1 MEQKRFSLNGLSMNA
16 LTPSDILLRIVPV
29 ESLLVHEEDDPY
41 RVKRLIGA
49 FNRDG
54 RLRNPIIVAQ
64 QPGLENTYVVLDG
77 ATRTSALRE
86 MGIRCAL
93 VQIVDYSSD
102 RVELKVW
109 NHVIVGF
116 PSHRLLGNLGELKEM
131 TVFRMETDL
140 AQEKLEQREVIACL
154 SLRNGQDYV
163 VSCKGNIRYQADQLC
178 NLVSI
183 YRGKAEVHRTAST
196 GLKNLVEEY
205 PDMTAI
211 VSFPPFTPTEIMQ
224 IALNRH
230 KVPMG
235 ITRHLITGRA
245 LGLAAPLDILNEE
258 NSLEDKNNWLET
270 QIRQRLRANKI
281 RLYQE
286 PVFIFDE

>member
-1 MEQKRFSLNGLSMNA
+1 MNV
-16 LTPSDILLRIVPV
+16 LTPSDIRLRIVPV
-29 ESLLVHEEDDPY
+29 ESLQLHEEDDPY
-41 RVKRLIGA
+41 RVKRLMSA

-54 RLRNPIIVAQ
+54 KLKNPIIVAE
-64 QPGLENTYVVLDG
+64 QPGPGNTYVVLDG

-109 NHVIVGF
+109 NHIVVGF
-116 PSHRLLGNLGELKEM
+116 PSHRLLGNLGELKEL
-131 TVFRMETDL
+131 TVLRTETDL
-140 AQEKLEQREVIACL
+140 AQEKLAQREVIACL
-154 SLRNGQDYV
+154 SFRNGQNYA
-163 VSCKGNIRYQADQLC
+163 VSCEGDIHCQADQLC

-183 YRGKAEVHRTAST
+183 YRGKAEVHRTAFVELQT
-196 GLKNLVEEY
+196 LIEEY
-205 PDMTAI
+205 PDLTAI
-211 VSFPPFTPTEIMQ
+211 VSFPPFTPSEIMQ
-224 IALNRH
+224 IAFNGH

-235 ITRHLITGRA
+235 ITRHLILGRA
-245 LGLAAPLDILNEE
+245 LGLAAPLEILNDE
-258 NSLEDKNNWLET
+258 NSLVDKNNWLET

-286 PVFIFDE
+286 PVFIFDD